1 VDLADVR
8 AIMKDA
14 GDAVLGV
21 GEASGKAR
29 ARLATR
35 QALGSPLQSLEG
47 KSAPTGV
54 IYNLTSGSDLTIQE
68 VRLRMDCFVCLQH
81 ERSAVHKGQ
90 SVERQSVEGQSVK
103 PLEPYKQLVGK
114 FLVLADF
121 SASGECDELR
131 LRNPASF
138 EVQMS
143 IGGLAE
149 LWPVIVLWGL

>member
-1 VDLADVR
+1 
-8 AIMKDA
+8 MKDA

-29 ARLATR
+29 ARLAAR

-54 IYNLTSGSDLTIQE
+54 IYNLTSGSDLTIQD

-81 ERSAVHKGQ
+81 ERSAVHEG
-90 SVERQSVEGQSVK
+90 QSVEGQSVK
-103 PLEPYKQLVGK
+103 PLEPFKQLVGK
-114 FLVLADF
+114 FLVLVDF

-131 LRNPASF
+131 LRDPASF

-143 IGGLAE
+143 TGGLAE
-149 LWPVIVLWGL
+149 WPVIVMWGL